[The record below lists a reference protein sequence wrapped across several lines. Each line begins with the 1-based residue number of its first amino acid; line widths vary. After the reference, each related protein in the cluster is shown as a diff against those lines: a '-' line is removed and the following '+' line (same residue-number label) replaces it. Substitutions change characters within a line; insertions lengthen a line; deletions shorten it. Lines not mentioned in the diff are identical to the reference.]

1 MRILIDKSRV
11 GVYVLSISIS
21 LTRKFQSI
29 YEGNRFF
36 LFFLAFVPTKLVCL
50 SENDFKQ
57 EFVARVIYLFSRRLS
72 ELIVESRANCPETRR
87 FVRFGAPSV
96 KSTVYH
102 LFTARK
108 KISVP
113 SGGSDRTRS
122 FRIRCLEERR
132 LKIRMFRWL
141 SRKGGVQAGYTR
153 VIDLRHPK
161 MLGSN
166 RASMNSPFFFSLLS
180 LSPFP
185 RLIAAIVLLVRVRCR
200 CVASHRRDPFDRALG
215 FSSVL
220 LPFPISDTSYL
231 ISSAATPA

>member
-50 SENDFKQ
+50 SENDFNR

-102 LFTARK
+102 LFTVK
-108 KISVP
+108 K
-113 SGGSDRTRS
+113 
-122 FRIRCLEERR
+122 EERWR
-132 LKIRMFRWL
+132 ERRYLCRVE
-141 SRKGGVQAGYTR
+141 GV
-153 VIDLRHPK
+153 IE
-161 MLGSN
+161 
-166 RASMNSPFFFSLLS
+166 
-180 LSPFP
+180 
-185 RLIAAIVLLVRVRCR
+185 
-200 CVASHRRDPFDRALG
+200 RDRFE
-215 FSSVL
+215 SVVWK
-220 LPFPISDTSYL
+220 SG
-231 ISSAATPA
+231 A